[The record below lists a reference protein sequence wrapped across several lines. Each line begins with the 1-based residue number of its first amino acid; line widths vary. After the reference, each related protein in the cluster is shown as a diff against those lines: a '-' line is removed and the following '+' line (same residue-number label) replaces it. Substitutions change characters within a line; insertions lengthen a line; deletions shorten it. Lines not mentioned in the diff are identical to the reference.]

1 MARGSMSGNS
11 SSICSHKLVELD
23 SFQIVI
29 TFSSD
34 EELNVVEVKK
44 TLVVSP
50 PGNYS
55 KLGLPLTKISFEIVT
70 QKIRCDSSVLA
81 HYQS

>member
-1 MARGSMSGNS
+1 MKTWSTFTRGVIFRKS

-29 TFSSD
+29 TLSSD

-44 TLVVSP
+44 TLVVLP
-50 PGNYS
+50 PVNYS
-55 KLGLPLTKISFEIVT
+55 KFGLPLTKISFE
-70 QKIRCDSSVLA
+70 SSDA
-81 HYQS
+81 EN